1 MGLIKKVTKGVFENS
16 KEKSSQKE
24 RRKAIDSMLRSKN
37 IDDLKVKIV
46 GYTRSLFGSKGK
58 SDTRDFL
65 ESLNSLFEN
74 AENLD
79 DVIKGIEKLKAGKML
94 NGKKP
99 SELATITSKDC
110 IAFGEFI
117 KKHWLKYYRD
127 YCGEIIKVIKP
138 VLNYFEPL
146 GTFCAPVLVN
156 AKEIEP
162 SALENCN
169 GLEFFSLPK
178 AEIVGGKAFEK
189 CMKLTGIGLPEVK
202 KVQER
207 AFADC
212 IKLLEIDFPKAE
224 FISKETFWG
233 CFSLQQV
240 NLPSVKNIGEDAFK
254 GCNKLEKVTV
264 PKSKVEEV
272 KEMVPEGCEV
282 IGK

>member
-1 MGLIKKVTKGVFENS
+1 MGLIKKVTKGGFENS

-37 IDDLKVKIV
+37 INYLI
-46 GYTRSLFGSKGK
+46 GEIAHTRSLFGSKGK

-99 SELATITSKDC
+99 SKLATITSKDC

-138 VLNYFEPL
+138 GLNYFEPL
-146 GTFCAPVLVN
+146 GNFYAPVLVN

-212 IKLLEIDFPKAE
+212 IKLLEINFPKAE
-224 FISKETFWG
+224 FIGKETFEG
-233 CFSLQQV
+233 CLSLKKL

-254 GCNKLEKVTV
+254 GCNKLKKVTV
-264 PKSKVEEV
+264 TESMLEEV
-272 KEMVPEGCEV
+272 EKMVPEGCEV

>member
-1 MGLIKKVTKGVFENS
+1 
-16 KEKSSQKE
+16 
-24 RRKAIDSMLRSKN
+24 
-37 IDDLKVKIV
+37 
-46 GYTRSLFGSKGK
+46 
-58 SDTRDFL
+58 
-65 ESLNSLFEN
+65 
-74 AENLD
+74 
-79 DVIKGIEKLKAGKML
+79 ML

-99 SELATITSKDC
+99 SKLATITSKDC

-127 YCGEIIKVIKP
+127 YCGEIIKVIKSG
-138 VLNYFEPL
+138 LNYFEPL
-146 GTFCAPVLVN
+146 GNFYAPVLVN
-156 AKEIEP
+156 AKEIEA

-169 GLEFFSLPK
+169 GLESFSLPK

-202 KVQER
+202 EVQER

-212 IKLLEIDFPKAE
+212 IKLLKIDFPKAE

-254 GCNKLEKVTV
+254 GCNKLEKVTI

-272 KEMVPEGCEV
+272 KKMVPKDCEV